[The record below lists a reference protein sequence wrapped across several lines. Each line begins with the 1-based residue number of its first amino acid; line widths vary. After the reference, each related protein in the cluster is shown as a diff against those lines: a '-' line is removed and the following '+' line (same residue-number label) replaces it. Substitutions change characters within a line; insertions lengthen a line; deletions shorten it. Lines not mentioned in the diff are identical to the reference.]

1 MVLFFFLVIIDGLCL
16 NVEVAENT
24 GFCAHS
30 DKLEAF
36 IVVHVRNAFCHIRL
50 SDFDVQREVLIDI
63 LKHFKF
69 ALVRVFVTNNDLWEL
84 KVVPQNL
91 AVFSGDD
98 HMLLGQETA
107 NRS

>member
-1 MVLFFFLVIIDGLCL
+1 MIDL
-16 NVEVAENT
+16 
-24 GFCAHS
+24 
-30 DKLEAF
+30 
-36 IVVHVRNAFCHIRL
+36 
-50 SDFDVQREVLIDI
+50 
-63 LKHFKF
+63 LKHLKF

-84 KVVPQNL
+84 KVVPKNL